1 MMTIHLKRET
11 EELIQREIQ
20 RGSCKSP
27 EEYVERAVRLLHEE
41 EELLA
46 QDKDAIA
53 AQIASGLAQLDRGES
68 VPGDSSEITS
78 IPAARISLAR
88 WSAASVAD
96 GRNAATLR
104 FSFSIFA
111 IPGRANGGDATH
123 PRPPRTHL
131 SLRHAVK
138 RSAAGRR
145 GAAGYG

>member
-46 QDKDAIA
+46 QEKDAIA

-68 VPGDSSEITS
+68 VPGDV
-78 IPAARISLAR
+78 ARSRLQQRKATVLAER
-88 WSAASVAD
+88 
-96 GRNAATLR
+96 
-104 FSFSIFA
+104 
-111 IPGRANGGDATH
+111 
-123 PRPPRTHL
+123 PR
-131 SLRHAVK
+131 S
-138 RSAAGRR
+138 
-145 GAAGYG
+145 